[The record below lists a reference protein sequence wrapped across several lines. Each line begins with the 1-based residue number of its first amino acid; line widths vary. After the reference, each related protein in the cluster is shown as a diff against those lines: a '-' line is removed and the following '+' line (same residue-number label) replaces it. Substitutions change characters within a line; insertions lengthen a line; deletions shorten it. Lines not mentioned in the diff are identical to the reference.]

1 MPEITNETPEMM
13 FEMGKRFYLP
23 TAGVADPLLALF
35 YFTKSAEAG
44 YIPAQRVL
52 GACYLEGR
60 LTAPDYEKARHWLTE
75 AARHNDAQ
83 AAYNLAQMYMRGQGV
98 PKDWDVAF
106 QLLDMECART
116 LADARQLKDQLKR
129 ELMRDFA
136 DVREKL
142 ATGEAVRRN
151 GYDHHRQRFIQPWDT
166 PGRPQLE
173 KEEFYV
179 WLKLSMGALSKEEAL
194 GHLGELMKRYYDG
207 EEAMHPLE
215 KKQS

>member
-52 GACYLEGR
+52 GSCYLEGR

-75 AARHNDAQ
+75 AARHKDGQ
-83 AAYNLAQMYMRGQGV
+83 AAYNLAQMYVRGQGV
-98 PKDWDVAF
+98 AKDWDVAF
-106 QLLDMECART
+106 QLLDMESARH
-116 LADARQLKDQLKR
+116 LADARQLKDQLKQ
-129 ELMRDFA
+129 ELMRNFTDIGERLA
-136 DVREKL
+136 DLEK
-142 ATGEAVRRN
+142 TRRA
-151 GYDHHRQRFIQPWDT
+151 GYDHHRQRFIQPWTT
-166 PGRPQLE
+166 PNRPHLE

-179 WLKLSMGALSKEEAL
+179 WLTLSLGSLSKEEAL
-194 GHLGELMKRYYDG
+194 AQLSGLMKRYYDS
-207 EEAMHPLE
+207 EEARHPQRAA
-215 KKQS
+215 K

>member
-52 GACYLEGR
+52 GVCYLEGR

-75 AARHNDAQ
+75 AARHKDAQ
-83 AAYNLAQMYMRGQGV
+83 AAYNLALMYVHGQGV
-98 PKDWDVAF
+98 AKDWDVAF
-106 QLLDMECART
+106 QLLDMESARR
-116 LADARQLKDQLKR
+116 LADARQLKEQLKR
-129 ELMRDFA
+129 ELMRGFA
-136 DVREKL
+136 EIGERLAELEK
-142 ATGEAVRRN
+142 TRRG
-151 GYDHHRQRFIQPWDT
+151 GYDQHRQRFIQPWDT
-166 PGRPQLE
+166 PNRPQLE

-179 WLKLSMGALSKEEAL
+179 WLALSKGATSKEAAL
-194 GHLGELMKRYYDG
+194 TRLTELMKHYYDN
-207 EEAMHPLE
+207 EETLHPPTAA
-215 KKQS
+215 K

>member
-60 LTAPDYEKARHWLTE
+60 LTAPDYEKARRWLTE
-75 AARHNDAQ
+75 AARHKDAQ
-83 AAYNLAQMYMRGQGV
+83 AAYNLAQMYVCGQGV
-98 PKDWDVAF
+98 AKDWDVAF
-106 QLLDMECART
+106 QLLDMESARA
-116 LADARQLKDQLKR
+116 LADARQLKDTLKR
-129 ELMRDFA
+129 DLMKDFSEI
-136 DVREKL
+136 REKL
-142 ATGEAVRRN
+142 AAQESVRRN
-151 GYDHHRQRFIQPWDT
+151 GYDQRRQRFIQLWDT
-166 PGRPQLE
+166 PNRPQLE

-179 WLKLSMGALSKEEAL
+179 WLKLGMGALSREEAL
-194 GHLGELMKRYYDG
+194 GQLMELMARYYDG
-207 EEAMHPLE
+207 EEALHPVAG
-215 KKQS
+215 K